1 MMVVVPPAAAAR
13 LPLSKSSQKTEPS
26 AVSWSKWTWAS
37 MPPGTAIRPVA
48 SISRRPLSSRSPS
61 ATTRPPEMPISP
73 FTTSEAVAMVVFRMT
88 RSYSAMM
95 VLPVDGVARGMP
107 FGGRPIAA

>member
-13 LPLSKSSQKTEPS
+13 LPLSKSSQNTEPS

-48 SISRRPLSSRSPS
+48 SISFLPFVQPLAQRHDP
-61 ATTRPPEMPISP
+61 AGRDADIA
-73 FTTSEAVAMVVFRMT
+73 FHHVCGGRDGGVADDEIILGHV
-88 RSYSAMM
+88 
-95 VLPVDGVARGMP
+95 VLP
-107 FGGRPIAA
+107 GRP

>member
-13 LPLSKSSQKTEPS
+13 LPLSKSSQNTEPS

-48 SISRRPLSSRSPS
+48 SISFLPLSSRSPR
-61 ATTRPPEMPISP
+61 ATTRPAEMPISP
-73 FTTSEAVAMVVFRMT
+73 FTTSAAVAMVVLRIT
-88 RSYSAMM
+88 RSYSAMWSSR
-95 VLPVDGVARGMP
+95 AC
-107 FGGRPIAA
+107 

>member
-13 LPLSKSSQKTEPS
+13 LPLSKSSQNTEPS

-48 SISRRPLSSRSPS
+48 SISLRPLSSRSPS
-61 ATTRPPEMPISP
+61 ATTRPPRMPISP
-73 FTTSEAVAMVVFRMT
+73 FTTSEAVAMVVLRIT
-88 RSYSAMM
+88 RS
-95 VLPVDGVARGMP
+95 
-107 FGGRPIAA
+107 